1 MSNEA
6 YGAREAARQNRS
18 IADDPK
24 ALDWSEHVRRVQT
37 GQALKEPRRTMAPD
51 LCRPRRALLDKVGK

>member
-1 MSNEA
+1 MPEA
-6 YGAREAARQNRS
+6 FGQKEATRMNRS

-37 GQALKEPRRTMAPD
+37 GQALKEPRRTTAP
-51 LCRPRRALLDKVGK
+51 RPLLDKVGGR